1 MGTSL
6 IGKAVDFG
14 SKEYGFEPRVSTIS
28 FFNISQTST
37 NMNLSLGKQLPNGL
51 LTFTKVNYKVIKVVH
66 KLGLVDNIWVLYKGK
81 NRFIRYSFLFYKN
94 RPFFHKI
101 KNVST
106 STKKYFI
113 SLHSLRIMTRYTKST
128 IIILS
133 TSKGIMTHLNAL
145 RFGLGGIILYTIT

>member
-37 NMNLSLGKQLPNGL
+37 NINMSLGRQTPCGL
-51 LTFTKVNYKVIKVVH
+51 LTFSKTNYKLIKIIH
-66 KLGLVDNIWVLYKGK
+66 SLGLVDNVWVLYRG
-81 NRFIRYSFLFYKN
+81 NHRFIRYSFLFYKN

-106 STKKYFI
+106 STKKYFM
-113 SLHSLRIMTRYTKST
+113 SLRSLRIITKYTKST
-128 IIILS
+128 TLILS
-133 TSKGIMTHLNAL
+133 TSRGVVTHRNAL
-145 RFGLGGIILYTIT
+145 KLGLGGVILYIVT